1 MGYSGEEFDP
11 DGVFAALMDTA
22 SNLATGK
29 ASMCQDIEHHRRTE
43 IDFINGTVVRLGK
56 KYGIPTPAHEMIVRL
71 VHAKEKL

>member
-1 MGYSGEEFDP
+1 MLFRS
-11 DGVFAALMDTA
+11 
-22 SNLATGK
+22 
-29 ASMCQDIEHHRRTE
+29 QDIEHHRRTE